1 MSDLDD
7 LDLRPRDKEPDEFD
21 DTFDP
26 AAEAAPRP
34 DASGIHPA
42 IPVAVL
48 AMVLIGLY
56 FAFRS
61 GGPAGPKAPAA
72 TPAPAP
78 VATASAVSTPAP
90 ARIELPPLNA
100 SDAIVRGWV
109 AALSANRDFARWLI
123 PDQLI
128 RKFVSAVDN
137 IAENEDPIAHI
148 RHLAPPT
155 RFQAMGPR
163 TALVADPK
171 SYHRFDAF
179 ASVVASIDATAGAR
193 LYLNL
198 GPLFDDAYAELGH
211 SKGEFHQTLAR
222 ALGRLIATP
231 AAPRRFDLVRQKVF
245 FAFADPQLEA
255 LAPAQ
260 KMMIRMGPDN
270 RAKVQAKLEEFRAA
284 LEAATRANGASS
296 IP

>member
-7 LDLRPRDKEPDEFD
+7 LDLRPHDKGTDEFG

-26 AAEAAPRP
+26 AGEVVPRP
-34 DASGIHPA
+34 AASGIHPA
-42 IPVAVL
+42 IPVVVL
-48 AMVLIGLY
+48 GMVLIGLY
-56 FAFRS
+56 AAFRP
-61 GGPAGPKAPAA
+61 GAPVSPRAP
-72 TPAPAP
+72 TGAPAP
-78 VATASAVSTPAP
+78 VPVATVAAVPTPSP

-100 SDAIVRGWV
+100 SDVIVRGWI
-109 AALSANRDFARWLI
+109 AALSGNRDFARWLI

-128 RKFVSAVDN
+128 RKFVASVDN
-137 IAENEDPIAHI
+137 IAEDEDPIENI

-155 RFQAMGPR
+155 RFQAMGP
-163 TALVADPK
+163 THALVADPK

-179 ASVVASIDATAGAR
+179 ASVAASIDATAAAR

-198 GPLFDDAYAELGH
+198 GPLFDEAYAELGH
-211 SKGEFHQTLAR
+211 SKGEFHQTLLR
-222 ALGRLIATP
+222 ALGQLLATP
-231 AAPRRFDLVRQKVF
+231 VSPRRFDLVRQKVS

-284 LEAATRANGASS
+284 LEAAKRA
-296 IP
+296 P

>member
-7 LDLRPRDKEPDEFD
+7 LDLRPRDKGPDEFD
-21 DTFDP
+21 DSFDP
-26 AAEAAPRP
+26 AAEVVPRP
-34 DASGIHPA
+34 AGSGIHPA

-48 AMVLIGLY
+48 GLVLIGLY

-61 GGPAGPKAPAA
+61 GGPADPKTPAA

-78 VATASAVSTPAP
+78 VATVPAVPTPAP
-90 ARIELPPLNA
+90 ARIELPPLNT
-100 SDAIVRGWV
+100 SDVIVRGWIV
-109 AALSANRDFARWLI
+109 ALSANRDFARWLI

-128 RKFVSAVDN
+128 RKFVAAVDN
-137 IAENEDPIAHI
+137 IAQDEDPIENI

-163 TALVADPK
+163 SALVADPK
-171 SYHRFDAF
+171 SYRRFDAF
-179 ASVVASIDATAGAR
+179 ASVAASIDATAAAR

-198 GPLFDDAYAELGH
+198 GPLFDNAYAELGH
-211 SKGEFHQTLAR
+211 PKGEFHQTLVR
-222 ALGRLIATP
+222 ALGHLLATP
-231 AAPRRFDLVRQKVF
+231 VSPRRFDLVRQKVS

-284 LEAATRANGASS
+284 LEAAERA
-296 IP
+296 P

>member
-21 DTFDP
+21 DSFDP
-26 AAEAAPRP
+26 AAGVAPSP
-34 DASGIHPA
+34 AASGIHPV
-42 IPVAVL
+42 IPVVVL

-61 GGPAGPKAPAA
+61 GAPAGPQAPTPVPAPAA
-72 TPAPAP
+72 T
-78 VATASAVSTPAP
+78 VAAESTPAP
-90 ARIELPPLNA
+90 ARLELPPLNA
-100 SDAIVRGWV
+100 SDALVRGWI

-128 RKFVSAVDN
+128 RKFVAAVDN
-137 IAENEDPIAHI
+137 IAEKEDPIAHI

-163 TALVADPK
+163 HALVADPK
-171 SYHRFDAF
+171 SYRRFDAF
-179 ASVVASIDATAGAR
+179 ASVAASIDATAAAR

-198 GPLFDDAYAELGH
+198 GPLFDDAYAELGR
-211 SKGEFHQTLAR
+211 SKGEFHQTLLR
-222 ALGRLIATP
+222 ALGHLLATP
-231 AAPRRFDLVRQKVF
+231 ASPRRFDLVRQKVF
-245 FAFADPQLEA
+245 FAFADPRLEA

-284 LEAATRANGASS
+284 LEAAERAN
-296 IP
+296 

>member
-7 LDLRPRDKEPDEFD
+7 LDLRPRDQGPDEFD
-21 DTFDP
+21 DSFDP
-26 AAEAAPRP
+26 AAEVVPRP
-34 DASGIHPA
+34 AASGIHPA
-42 IPVAVL
+42 IPIAVL
-48 AMVLIGLY
+48 GVVLIGLY
-56 FAFRS
+56 VAFRS
-61 GGPAGPKAPAA
+61 GAPVSPKTPTA

-78 VATASAVSTPAP
+78 VATVAAVPAPAP

-100 SDAIVRGWV
+100 SDVIVRGWI
-109 AALSANRDFARWLI
+109 AALSANRDFAKWLI

-128 RKFVSAVDN
+128 RKFVAAVGN
-137 IAENEDPIAHI
+137 IAEAEDPIAHI

-163 TALVADPK
+163 NALVADPK
-171 SYHRFDAF
+171 SYRRFDAF
-179 ASVVASIDATAGAR
+179 ASVAASIDATAAAR

-211 SKGEFHQTLAR
+211 PKGEFHQTLAR
-222 ALGRLIATP
+222 ALGHLLATP
-231 AAPRRFDLVRQKVF
+231 VSPHRFDLVRQKVS

-284 LEAATRANGASS
+284 LEAAKRA
-296 IP
+296 P

>member
-1 MSDLDD
+1 VSDLDD
-7 LDLRPRDKEPDEFD
+7 LDLRPRDKDPDEFD
-21 DTFDP
+21 DSFDP
-26 AAEAAPRP
+26 AAEVVPRP
-34 DASGIHPA
+34 AASGIHPA

-48 AMVLIGLY
+48 GMVLIGLY
-56 FAFRS
+56 VAFRS
-61 GGPAGPKAPAA
+61 GAPVSPKAPTA
-72 TPAPAP
+72 TPAPVP
-78 VATASAVSTPAP
+78 VATLAAVPTPAP

-100 SDAIVRGWV
+100 SDVIVRGWI

-128 RKFVSAVDN
+128 RKFVAAVGN
-137 IAENEDPIAHI
+137 IAEAEDPIAHI

-155 RFQAMGPR
+155 RFEAMGPR
-163 TALVADPK
+163 NALVADPK
-171 SYHRFDAF
+171 SYRRFDAF
-179 ASVVASIDATAGAR
+179 ASVAATAAAR

-198 GPLFDDAYAELGH
+198 SPLFDDAYAELGH
-211 SKGEFHQTLAR
+211 SKGEFHQTLVQ
-222 ALGRLIATP
+222 ALGHLLATP
-231 AAPRRFDLVRQKVF
+231 VSPRRFDLVRQKVS

-284 LEAATRANGASS
+284 LEAAKRA
-296 IP
+296 P

>member
-1 MSDLDD
+1 VSDLDD
-7 LDLRPRDKEPDEFD
+7 LDLRPRDKGPDELD
-21 DTFDP
+21 DRFHP
-26 AAEAAPRP
+26 AAEDVPPPAS
-34 DASGIHPA
+34 SGIHPA
-42 IPVAVL
+42 IPVVVL
-48 AMVLIGLY
+48 GMVLIGLY
-56 FAFRS
+56 AAFRS
-61 GGPAGPKAPAA
+61 GAPVSPDKPAA

-78 VATASAVSTPAP
+78 VATVAAVSTPAP
-90 ARIELPPLNA
+90 ARLELPPLNA
-100 SDAIVRGWV
+100 SDVMVRGWI

-128 RKFVSAVDN
+128 RKFVAAIDN
-137 IAENEDPIAHI
+137 IALGEDPIAHI

-163 TALVADPK
+163 HALVADPK
-171 SYHRFDAF
+171 SYRRFDAF
-179 ASVVASIDATAGAR
+179 ASVAASIDATAAAR

-198 GPLFDDAYAELGH
+198 GPLCDEAYAELGH
-211 SKGEFHQTLAR
+211 STGEFHQTLMR
-222 ALGRLIATP
+222 ALVRLLATP
-231 AAPRRFDLVRQKVF
+231 ASPRRFDLVRQKVS

-284 LEAATRANGASS
+284 LEAAQRAN
-296 IP
+296 

>member
-7 LDLRPRDKEPDEFD
+7 LDLRPRDKGPDEFD
-21 DTFDP
+21 DSFDP
-26 AAEAAPRP
+26 AAEVVPRP
-34 DASGIHPA
+34 AVSGIHPA
-42 IPVAVL
+42 IPVVVL
-48 AMVLIGLY
+48 GMVLIGLY
-56 FAFRS
+56 VAFRP
-61 GGPAGPKAPAA
+61 GGPAP
-72 TPAPAP
+72 TPAPVP
-78 VATASAVSTPAP
+78 VATVASVPTPAP

-100 SDAIVRGWV
+100 SDVVVRGWTS
-109 AALSANRDFARWLI
+109 ALSANRDFAKWLI

-128 RKFVSAVDN
+128 RKFVAAVDN
-137 IAENEDPIAHI
+137 IAEDEDPIAHI

-155 RFQAMGPR
+155 RFQAMGPGN
-163 TALVADPK
+163 AFVADPK

-179 ASVVASIDATAGAR
+179 ASVAASIDAFAAAR

-222 ALGRLIATP
+222 ALGHLLATP
-231 AAPRRFDLVRQKVF
+231 ASPRRFDLVRQKVS
-245 FAFADPQLEA
+245 FAFADPRLEA

-284 LEAATRANGASS
+284 LEAAERVNGASS
-296 IP
+296 TP

>member
-1 MSDLDD
+1 
-7 LDLRPRDKEPDEFD
+7 
-21 DTFDP
+21 
-26 AAEAAPRP
+26 
-34 DASGIHPA
+34 
-42 IPVAVL
+42 V
-48 AMVLIGLY
+48 VLIGLY

-61 GGPAGPKAPAA
+61 GAPVSPKAPAP
-72 TPAPAP
+72 TSAPAP
-78 VATASAVSTPAP
+78 VGTVAAAPTPAP

-100 SDAIVRGWV
+100 SDVIVRGWV

-128 RKFVSAVDN
+128 RKFVAAIDN
-137 IAENEDPIAHI
+137 IAQDEDPIAHI

-155 RFQAMGPR
+155 RFEAMGPR
-163 TALVADPK
+163 HALVADPK

-179 ASVVASIDATAGAR
+179 ASVAASINATAAAR

-211 SKGEFHQTLAR
+211 SKGEFHQTLVR

-231 AAPRRFDLVRQKVF
+231 LSPRRFDLVRQKVS

-260 KMMIRMGPDN
+260 KMLIRMGPDN

-284 LEAATRANGASS
+284 LKAVIES
-296 IP
+296 

>member
-7 LDLRPRDKEPDEFD
+7 LDLRPRDKGPDEFD
-21 DTFDP
+21 DSFDP
-26 AAEAAPRP
+26 AGEVGPRP
-34 DASGIHPA
+34 AATGIHPA
-42 IPVAVL
+42 LPVAVL
-48 AMVLIGLY
+48 SLVLSGLY
-56 FAFRS
+56 FAFRP
-61 GGPAGPKAPAA
+61 GAPAGPEPPAT

-78 VATASAVSTPAP
+78 VATVAAAPTPALS
-90 ARIELPPLNA
+90 RIELPALNA

-128 RKFVSAVDN
+128 RKFVAAVDN
-137 IAENEDPIAHI
+137 IAQDEDPIAHI

-171 SYHRFDAF
+171 SYRRFDAF
-179 ASVVASIDATAGAR
+179 ASVAASIDGTAAAR

-211 SKGEFHQTLAR
+211 PKGEFHQTLVR
-222 ALGRLIATP
+222 ALGRLIATTTS
-231 AAPRRFDLVRQKVF
+231 PRRFDLVRQKVS

-284 LEAATRANGASS
+284 LEAAKPAN
-296 IP
+296 

>member
-1 MSDLDD
+1 VSDLDD
-7 LDLRPRDKEPDEFD
+7 LDLRPRDKGPDEFD
-21 DTFDP
+21 DSFDP
-26 AAEAAPRP
+26 AAEGAPRP
-34 DASGIHPA
+34 AGSGIHPA

-48 AMVLIGLY
+48 GLVLIGLY
-56 FAFRS
+56 LAFRS
-61 GGPAGPKAPAA
+61 NGLAGPTAPAA
-72 TPAPAP
+72 TPSPAP
-78 VATASAVSTPAP
+78 VATSAAVPTPAP
-90 ARIELPPLNA
+90 VRLELPPLNA
-100 SDAIVRGWV
+100 SDAIVRAWV

-128 RKFVSAVDN
+128 RKFVAAVEN
-137 IAENEDPIAHI
+137 IAQDEDPIAHI

-155 RFQAMGPR
+155 RFQAMGPK

-171 SYHRFDAF
+171 SYRRFDAF
-179 ASVVASIDATAGAR
+179 ASVVASIDATAAAR

-211 SKGEFHQTLAR
+211 PKGEFDQTLVR
-222 ALGRLIATP
+222 ALGRLVATP
-231 AAPRRFDLVRQKVF
+231 ASPRRFDLVRQKVS

-284 LEAATRANGASS
+284 LEAVKGAN
-296 IP
+296 

>member
-7 LDLRPRDKEPDEFD
+7 LDLRPRDKGPDEFD
-21 DTFDP
+21 DSFDP
-26 AAEAAPRP
+26 AAEGVPRS
-34 DASGIHPA
+34 DASRTHPA

-48 AMVLIGLY
+48 GLVLIGLY

-61 GGPAGPKAPAA
+61 GAPAGPTAPAA

-78 VATASAVSTPAP
+78 VATVAAAPTPAP
-90 ARIELPPLNA
+90 VRIELPPLNA
-100 SDAIVRGWV
+100 SDIIVRGWV

-137 IAENEDPIAHI
+137 IAEGEDPIAHI
-148 RHLAPPT
+148 RHLAPLT
-155 RFQAMGPR
+155 RFQAIGPR
-163 TALVADPK
+163 NAPVADPK
-171 SYHRFDAF
+171 SYRRFDAF
-179 ASVVASIDATAGAR
+179 ASVVASIDAFAAAR

-211 SKGEFHQTLAR
+211 PKGEFHQTLVR
-222 ALGRLIATP
+222 ALGHLLATP
-231 AAPRRFDLVRQKVF
+231 ASPRRFDLVRQKVSF
-245 FAFADPQLEA
+245 SFADPRLEA

-260 KMMIRMGPDN
+260 KMMLRMGPDN

-284 LEAATRANGASS
+284 LEAAKGAN
-296 IP
+296 

>member
-1 MSDLDD
+1 VSDLDD
-7 LDLRPRDKEPDEFD
+7 LDLRPRDKGSDEFD
-21 DTFDP
+21 DSFGP
-26 AAEAAPRP
+26 AAEVAPRP

-42 IPVAVL
+42 IPVTVL
-48 AMVLIGLY
+48 SLVLIGLY
-56 FAFRS
+56 VAFRS
-61 GGPAGPKAPAA
+61 GAPVSPKAATA

-78 VATASAVSTPAP
+78 VATVATVPTPAP

-100 SDAIVRGWV
+100 SDAIVRGWI
-109 AALSANRDFARWLI
+109 AALSANRDFVRWLI

-128 RKFVSAVDN
+128 RRFVAAVEN

-148 RHLAPPT
+148 RYLAPPT
-155 RFQAMGPR
+155 RFEAMGPQQ
-163 TALVADPK
+163 ALVADPK
-171 SYHRFDAF
+171 SYRRFDAF
-179 ASVVASIDATAGAR
+179 ASVAASIDATAAAR

-198 GPLFDDAYAELGH
+198 SPLFDDAYAELGH
-211 SKGEFHQTLAR
+211 AKGEFDRTFAR
-222 ALGRLIATP
+222 ALGHLLATP
-231 AAPRRFDLVRQKVF
+231 ASPRRFDLVRQKVS

-284 LEAATRANGASS
+284 LEAGKR
-296 IP
+296 

>member
-7 LDLRPRDKEPDEFD
+7 LDLRPRDKDPDEFD
-21 DTFDP
+21 DSFDP
-26 AAEAAPRP
+26 AAEVVPPPAG
-34 DASGIHPA
+34 SGIHPA

-48 AMVLIGLY
+48 GVVLIGLY

-61 GGPAGPKAPAA
+61 GAPVSPKAPTA

-78 VATASAVSTPAP
+78 VATVAAAPTPVP
-90 ARIELPPLNA
+90 AKLELPPLNA

-109 AALSANRDFARWLI
+109 AALSANRDLARWLI

-128 RKFVSAVDN
+128 RKFVAAIDN
-137 IAENEDPIAHI
+137 IVQDEDPIAHI

-155 RFQAMGPR
+155 RFEAMGPR

-171 SYHRFDAF
+171 SYRRFDAF
-179 ASVVASIDATAGAR
+179 ASVAASIDATAAAR

-211 SKGEFHQTLAR
+211 SKGEFDQTLAR
-222 ALGRLIATP
+222 ALSRLLATP
-231 AAPRRFDLVRQKVF
+231 ASPRRIDLVRQKVS
-245 FAFADPQLEA
+245 FAFADPRLEA

-284 LEAATRANGASS
+284 LEAAKRG
-296 IP
+296 P

>member
-7 LDLRPRDKEPDEFD
+7 LDLRPRYKGPDEFD
-21 DTFDP
+21 DSFDP
-26 AAEAAPRP
+26 AGETAPP
-34 DASGIHPA
+34 SASSGIHPA
-42 IPVAVL
+42 LPVT
-48 AMVLIGLY
+48 VLILVLVGLY
-56 FAFRS
+56 FAFRP
-61 GGPAGPKAPAA
+61 GAPAGPEAPAA
-72 TPAPAP
+72 TPTPAP
-78 VATASAVSTPAP
+78 VATVAAAPTPARS
-90 ARIELPPLNA
+90 RIELPALNA
-100 SDAIVRGWV
+100 SDAIVRSWV

-128 RKFVSAVDN
+128 RKFVAAVDN
-137 IAENEDPIAHI
+137 IAQDEDPIAHI

-179 ASVVASIDATAGAR
+179 ASVAASIDATAAAR

-198 GPLFDDAYAELGH
+198 GPLFDDAYTELGH
-211 SKGEFHQTLAR
+211 SRGEFHQTFVR

-231 AAPRRFDLVRQKVF
+231 ASPRRFDLVRQKVS

-270 RAKVQAKLEEFRAA
+270 RAKVQAKLEELRAA
-284 LEAATRANGASS
+284 LEAANRAN
-296 IP
+296 